1 MKRRPRRHV
10 DQDRRSCRDHRVD
23 RGGGDI
29 PDESQLCGR
38 LSVLAVGEC
47 VDIHAALV
55 RAPDKGRQRRFGY
68 AAADCI
74 RECHLSN
81 RSFQIRSDTDFVLH
95 QYTNL
100 F

>member
-1 MKRRPRRHV
+1 M
-10 DQDRRSCRDHRVD
+10 
-23 RGGGDI
+23 
-29 PDESQLCGR
+29 
-38 LSVLAVGEC
+38 
-47 VDIHAALV
+47 DIHAALV

-95 QYTNL
+95 QYTTSSSALQRFFRNCIPSR
-100 F
+100 FVHIG